1 MELND
6 ARELAELTSQIRR
19 DLEYILP
26 RIDPNNQDYPDFPT
40 LADDTGRCVSNLR
53 DIEDISDRVPDID
66 ELEKS
71 SNSIVSNLKVI
82 QDDDNDLD
90 ELERQTNSI
99 VSNLKE
105 IENSPVDV
113 NS

>member
-1 MELND
+1 MGQTFRELTVWKRAMELTL
-6 ARELAELTSQIRR
+6 AVYRLSQEFPREEQFGLTSQIRR

-71 SNSIVSNLKVI
+71 SNSIVSNLK
-82 QDDDNDLD
+82 
-90 ELERQTNSI
+90 
-99 VSNLKE
+99 E